1 MLYPRGDPDE
11 VGDFHIQ
18 NIFRN
23 RILEEFY
30 IEVKHIRYGCEYE
43 DVAIPRMMNSII
55 DDLDKLE
62 TIINSKNSIPAVGL

>member
-1 MLYPRGDPDE
+1 M
-11 VGDFHIQ
+11 
-18 NIFRN
+18 
-23 RILEEFY
+23 EETIA